1 MSSFIK
7 VPWKSLL
14 QFRAAAVSSPLL
26 SRISPVFQFFFYFL
40 VYLVLFPH
48 VQQTGKA
55 GPCSAPLI
63 EHLALSPFIALLE
76 FPQPAAP
83 QVFPGDEQASLVC
96 HYTTLAGGI
105 VICAQ
110 EQVLPPWLDFGTF
123 AGHILGTNP
132 QQLVSTAN
140 AVLPLFVHWNDVDS
154 ELPPLSCFVPFQN
167 MHLDSWGEK
176 KSTQCL
182 GAIVLFVAPEGL
194 QRKTLVALDGAFD
207 LQTLLWFLLKHGSF
221 VKQVLFVRQVSTNE
235 VFPSATVHKS
245 LENYT

>member
-26 SRISPVFQFFFYFL
+26 SRISPVFQFFFNFL

-167 MHLDSWGEK
+167 MHLDSWREK
-176 KSTQCL
+176 KKSIQCL
-182 GAIVLFVAPEGL
+182 GAIVLFVAPEGWI
-194 QRKTLVALDGAFD
+194 LDNY
-207 LQTLLWFLLKHGSF
+207 LMYWVNCLLFFGWYWWF
-221 VKQVLFVRQVSTNE
+221 ST
-235 VFPSATVHKS
+235 S
-245 LENYT
+245 L